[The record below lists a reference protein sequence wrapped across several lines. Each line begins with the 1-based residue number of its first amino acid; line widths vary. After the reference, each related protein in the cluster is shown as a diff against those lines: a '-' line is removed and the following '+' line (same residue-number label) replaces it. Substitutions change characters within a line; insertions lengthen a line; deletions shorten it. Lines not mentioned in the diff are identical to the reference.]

1 MGKFAANQ
9 MQLEMIILSEER
21 KREMPYDITY
31 MWNLKYDVNEPV
43 CETEAESYI
52 RIDWQLP
59 RLAWG
64 GS

>member
-1 MGKFAANQ
+1 MDGPTEYHTKQSNSER
-9 MQLEMIILSEER
+9 QL
-21 KREMPYDITY
+21 PYDGTY

-59 RLAWG
+59 RLARG